1 MLYHIDDATESLT
14 GNEIV
19 GGAVGDAIIGL
30 ALASGAP
37 VDNPDAANNQKNN
50 QKQGNGNQSPDKDL
64 PSASILTSTT
74 PLSSLHHHSHM
85 NHSSTPSLYP
95 LEKVG
100 KTNSVTS
107 LSVGVQYDPRDL
119 ERGSLA
125 ATSGEGHGRYKAVEY
140 VPPSN
145 GLRRSDRGHNNSHQ
159 KRPEKSHFHV
169 SAPDFHGTEMRR
181 HSGHHRRGHAHDL
194 MTTSA
199 SISGHQHHHHHH
211 HHLHHKPA
219 NGHNGRHAA
228 AVPNAR
234 TLSTSTPSRDFLEAA
249 SGLNH
254 RGRYDY
260 FGSLGRG
267 GHVFSNRGHGAGQSG
282 GPGGVGGGSLGSLS
296 ESDPEAVCVPPI
308 WPLTPSASGGL
319 HPPPLKSARLS
330 DVSNNPSSR
339 PSGGHSSRRY
349 GSIRVAECSFIEA
362 DSPSTPPTSATTVKS
377 ATASASMSSAYN
389 RQRRQYSL
397 TSTFESAA
405 GATVDP
411 SLPSPPPS
419 SQQTATSSRLCNGP
433 LSLTGLGSHR
443 SYNGQQSH
451 IIPPPHNFSNNG
463 DYAPLTTT
471 RIGSSLNL
479 ATSRPTVLWP
489 REAPQR
495 RCHDH
500 QQRRQPHHQQ
510 RPNSPPF

>member
-1 MLYHIDDATESLT
+1 
-14 GNEIV
+14 
-19 GGAVGDAIIGL
+19 
-30 ALASGAP
+30 
-37 VDNPDAANNQKNN
+37 
-50 QKQGNGNQSPDKDL
+50 
-64 PSASILTSTT
+64 
-74 PLSSLHHHSHM
+74 M

-125 ATSGEGHGRYKAVEY
+125 STSGEGHGRYKAVEY

-145 GLRRSDRGHNNSHQ
+145 GLRRGDRGHNNSHQ

-169 SAPDFHGTEMRR
+169 SAPDFHGTGTEMRR
-181 HSGHHRRGHAHDL
+181 HSGHHRRGGGHAHDL

-228 AVPNAR
+228 AVPHAR

-296 ESDPEAVCVPPI
+296 ESDPEAVIVPPI

-377 ATASASMSSAYN
+377 ATTSASMSSAYN

-419 SQQTATSSRLCNGP
+419 SQQTATSSR
-433 LSLTGLGSHR
+433 
-443 SYNGQQSH
+443 YK
-451 IIPPPHNFSNNG
+451 I
-463 DYAPLTTT
+463 
-471 RIGSSLNL
+471 
-479 ATSRPTVLWP
+479 
-489 REAPQR
+489 
-495 RCHDH
+495 
-500 QQRRQPHHQQ
+500 
-510 RPNSPPF
+510 